1 MDDKHDVLVFPC
13 VIPLKAVG
21 EDPADFEAFVVE
33 IVRKHVPDLAEDAA
47 ASRLSTGGHFLA
59 VTVTFTADSR
69 AQLETIYQE
78 LSGHKRVKFLI

>member
-1 MDDKHDVLVFPC
+1 MDDKHNVLVFPC

-21 EDPADFEAFVVE
+21 EQPEDFETFVVE
-33 IVRKHVPDLAEDAA
+33 IVRKHVPDLSQDAA
-47 ASRLSTGGHFLA
+47 ASRLSMGGNYLA
-59 VTVTFTADSR
+59 VTVTFTAESR